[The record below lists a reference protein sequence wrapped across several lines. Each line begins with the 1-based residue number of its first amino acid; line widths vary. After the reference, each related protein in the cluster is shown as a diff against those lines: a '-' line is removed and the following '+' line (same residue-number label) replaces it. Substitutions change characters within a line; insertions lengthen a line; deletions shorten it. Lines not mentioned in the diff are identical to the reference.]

1 MSKLKC
7 GFFKFTGCAGCQ
19 MEVLRA
25 EDVLPQMLEH
35 VEIAYWP
42 MVTSKGWEV
51 DLDVAFIEGSV
62 STPREIREIKEI
74 RERTKVLVAFG
85 DCAVTGCIPSIR
97 NFMTQREAE
106 KAVYLHPSWIESIGL
121 RGIYEYVDVEV
132 SLPGCPP
139 HRDTILEVV
148 KGAAL
153 KRRPYLRRHAVC
165 IECKLKDNGCLLTEE
180 KRPCMGP
187 VTNAGC
193 GAICPSYNR
202 ECEGCY
208 GPMSA
213 PNAESLAKILLE
225 TGITEEDVKRKF
237 RKYAGWTPDFIREAM

>member
-1 MSKLKC
+1 MEKMKC

-19 MEVLRA
+19 MEILRA
-25 EDVLPQMLEH
+25 EDTLPQLLELI
-35 VEIAYWP
+35 EINYWP
-42 MVTSKGWEV
+42 MVTTKDWEE
-51 DLDVAFIEGSV
+51 DLDVAFVEGSV

-74 RERTKVLVAFG
+74 RERSKFLVALG
-85 DCAVTGCIPSIR
+85 DCAVAGCIPSIR

-106 KAVYLHPSWIESIGL
+106 KAVYPNPAWVESIGL
-121 RGIYEYVDVEV
+121 RGISEYVDVDI

-139 HRDTILEVV
+139 HRNTILEAV

-153 KRRPYLRRHAVC
+153 KRRPYLRHHSVC
-165 IECKLKDNGCLLTEE
+165 VECKLKDNGCLLTEE

-193 GAICPSYNR
+193 GAICPTLNR
-202 ECEGCY
+202 VCEGCY

-213 PNAESLAKILLE
+213 PNAESMAQILVEAGL
-225 TGITEEDVKRKF
+225 TEDDVRRKF
-237 RKYAGWTPDFIREAM
+237 RKYAGWTPEYRREAM